1 MYFLT
6 GKMGKAL
13 DTDGADNSVDVLLAT
28 NYVPKTLKNKK
39 TKKKAHRFMSCIIL
53 SQQEQNL
60 RG

>member
-39 TKKKAHRFMSCIIL
+39 TKKKPIGLCHV
-53 SQQEQNL
+53 
-60 RG
+60 